1 MLKVALSQQV
11 LRISL
16 LKYGEE
22 IQPSRF
28 PLGTF
33 QVQLVPEQEYK
44 SVSQQIKIL
53 KDSANIFQV

>member
-22 IQPSRF
+22 IQSSRF
-28 PLGTF
+28 PLGKEH
-33 QVQLVPEQEYK
+33 LIKMSYR
-44 SVSQQIKIL
+44 QIL
-53 KDSANIFQV
+53 PQ